1 MHSPPKSV
9 LMHTESSIHKT
20 TNGYPL
26 AFKSIQPVRRRLA
39 DEVYDQLVS
48 AIMNL
53 DIGQKD
59 RLVQEKLAT
68 DLGISRTPV
77 REALIRLE
85 QEGVLQKS
93 AQGGYRLHQMSD
105 QEVREL
111 YQTRAAIEGQVAR
124 ILAEKNDASDHA
136 LLRETIRREENISST
151 SIRDYF
157 EANRNIHRRFVELA
171 NNRYLLEMFDMTW
184 GKAMAFQIFA
194 QIENVDLSKS
204 LGDHMALVDVIET
217 GDKVE
222 ALEVFIQHI
231 QDGFD
236 LQMEGIH
243 AK

>member
-1 MHSPPKSV
+1 M
-9 LMHTESSIHKT
+9 
-20 TNGYPL
+20 

-39 DEVYDQLVS
+39 DEVYDQIVD

-53 DIGQKD
+53 DIGHDD
-59 RLVQEKLAT
+59 RLIQEKLAA

-85 QEGVLQKS
+85 QEGVLRKS
-93 AQGGYRLHQMSD
+93 AQGGFRLYQMSD

-124 ILAEKNDASDHA
+124 ILAERHTPQDIAT
-136 LLRETIRREENISST
+136 LRKTISKEENISSN
-151 SIRDYF
+151 SVREYF
-157 EANRNIHRRFVELA
+157 EANRNIHRKFVELA

-184 GKAMAFQIFA
+184 GKAMSFQLFA
-194 QIENVDLSKS
+194 QIQCIDLSKS

-217 GDKVE
+217 GDKIE
-222 ALEVFIQHI
+222 SLEVFIRHI

-236 LQMEGIH
+236 LQMEAIH
-243 AK
+243 TDK

>member
-1 MHSPPKSV
+1 M
-9 LMHTESSIHKT
+9 
-20 TNGYPL
+20 

-39 DEVYDQLVS
+39 DEVYDQIVD

-53 DIGQKD
+53 DIGHDD
-59 RLVQEKLAT
+59 RLIQEKLAA

-85 QEGVLQKS
+85 QEGVLRKS
-93 AQGGYRLHQMSD
+93 AQGGFRLYQMSD

-124 ILAEKNDASDHA
+124 ILAERHKPQDIAT
-136 LLRETIRREENISST
+136 LRKTISKEENISSN
-151 SIRDYF
+151 SVREYF
-157 EANRNIHRRFVELA
+157 EANRNIHRKFVELA

-184 GKAMAFQIFA
+184 GKAMSFQLFA
-194 QIENVDLSKS
+194 QIQSIDLSKS

-217 GDKVE
+217 GDKIE
-222 ALEVFIQHI
+222 SLEVFIKHI

-236 LQMEGIH
+236 LQMEAIH
-243 AK
+243 AGNL

>member
-1 MHSPPKSV
+1 
-9 LMHTESSIHKT
+9 
-20 TNGYPL
+20 L
-26 AFKSIQPVRRRLA
+26 AFKNIQPVRRRLA

-53 DIGQKD
+53 DIGQQD

-77 REALIRLE
+77 REALMRLE

-124 ILAEKNDASDHA
+124 ILAEKNDPSDLA
-136 LLRETIRREENISST
+136 KLRETIKREENISSA

-157 EANRNIHRRFVELA
+157 EANRNIHRNFVELA

-184 GKAMAFQIFA
+184 GKAMAFQLFA

-236 LQMEGIH
+236 LQMQGIH
-243 AK
+243 AS

>member
-1 MHSPPKSV
+1 
-9 LMHTESSIHKT
+9 
-20 TNGYPL
+20 L

-39 DEVYDQLVS
+39 DEVYDQIVD

-53 DIGQKD
+53 DIGHDD
-59 RLVQEKLAT
+59 RLIQEKLAA

-85 QEGVLQKS
+85 QEGVLRKS
-93 AQGGYRLHQMSD
+93 AQGGFRLYQMSD

-124 ILAEKNDASDHA
+124 LLAERHTPQDIAT
-136 LLRETIRREENISST
+136 LRKTISKEENISSN
-151 SIRDYF
+151 SVREYF
-157 EANRNIHRRFVELA
+157 EANRNIHRKFVELA

-184 GKAMAFQIFA
+184 GKAMSFQLFA
-194 QIENVDLSKS
+194 QIQSIDLSKS

-217 GDKVE
+217 GDKIE
-222 ALEVFIQHI
+222 SLEVFIRHI

-236 LQMEGIH
+236 LQMEAIH
-243 AK
+243 AGD

>member
-1 MHSPPKSV
+1 M
-9 LMHTESSIHKT
+9 
-20 TNGYPL
+20 

-39 DEVYDQLVS
+39 DEVYDQIVD

-53 DIGQKD
+53 DIGHDD
-59 RLVQEKLAT
+59 RLIQEKLAA

-85 QEGVLQKS
+85 QEGVLRKS
-93 AQGGYRLHQMSD
+93 AQGGFRLYQMSD

-124 ILAEKNDASDHA
+124 ILAERHKPQDIAT
-136 LLRETIRREENISST
+136 LRKTISKEENISSN
-151 SIRDYF
+151 SVREYF
-157 EANRNIHRRFVELA
+157 EANRNIHRKFVELA

-184 GKAMAFQIFA
+184 GKAMSFQLFA
-194 QIENVDLSKS
+194 QIQSIDLSKS

-217 GDKVE
+217 GDKIE
-222 ALEVFIQHI
+222 SLEVFIRHI

-236 LQMEGIH
+236 LQMEAIH
-243 AK
+243 TDR